1 MKSIIEKIKHLSI
14 KEPKTLEQM
23 ALKLSEESGEV
34 AQAVLSYTK
43 ASGNQYKQLT
53 TSDIKEECI
62 DTLLVSLALYY
73 KLADDPDTE
82 LPDLLNK
89 KITKWQAHLND
100 WFDRLKKSRYT
111 LSNN

>member
-1 MKSIIEKIKHLSI
+1 MERLLDQIKQLAE

-34 AQAVLSYTK
+34 AQSVLSYTK

-53 TSDIKEECI
+53 INDIKEECI
-62 DTLLVSLALYY
+62 DTLLVSLALYF

-82 LPDLLNK
+82 LSDILDK
-89 KITKWQAHLND
+89 KIIKWQN
-100 WFDRLKKSRYT
+100 YI
-111 LSNN
+111 NN